1 MEFNI
6 QIGIKHKIEK
16 IISQVDTAI
25 KYGSGMVEVFA
36 TPAMISLMEKTA
48 LESVLSFLPKGFNT
62 VGTAVDINHIKA
74 TPVGQKVICESELIE
89 IDKKKLIFKIIARD
103 EKGKI
108 GFGTHTRFIININ
121 DFMNKI

>member
-1 MEFNI
+1 MESNL

-16 IISQVDTAI
+16 IILQKDTAV
-25 KYGSGMVEVFA
+25 KYGSGTVEVFA

-48 LESVLSFLPKGFNT
+48 FESVSQFLPKGFST
-62 VGTAVDINHIKA
+62 VGTIVNINHIKA

-89 IDKKKLIFKIIARD
+89 IDKKKLIFKIIAND

-108 GFGTHTRFIININ
+108 GFGIHTRFIINIS